1 MAFAMVGCSTDGA
14 ATDSSKSGGD
24 STQTAQTE
32 EFNPDTEKD
41 SMTIEEVREK
51 FGDVPVKSGLKLG
64 AVEKSLT
71 NEYWRTLQ
79 TGYEEAADM
88 IAKASGVVLTHN
100 WRPGGN
106 GLNTFTV
113 PESDWYTIS
122 ENLFEAK
129 NWQKGIK

>member
-1 MAFAMVGCSTDGA
+1 MKKRFLATLMVATMAFAMVGCSTDGA

-71 NEYWRTLQ
+71 NE
-79 TGYEEAADM
+79 
-88 IAKASGVVLTHN
+88 
-100 WRPGGN
+100 
-106 GLNTFTV
+106 
-113 PESDWYTIS
+113 
-122 ENLFEAK
+122 
-129 NWQKGIK
+129 